1 MVSLQWMGELLGLKS
16 PCECISLGHAH
27 RGPKIT
33 QVSSQKEFQELA
45 FSNVFRSL
53 QERPTEGMVCEEG

>member
-1 MVSLQWMGELLGLKS
+1 MASLQWMGQLLGPKS

-27 RGPKIT
+27 WGPKIT

-53 QERPTEGMVCEEG
+53 QERPTEGMFCEEG